1 MTDNSLFSGAT
12 AEQTEENL
20 SVQELDIIHQASRE
34 LLTHWCIVREYDE
47 RSKVLYNCIVNPK
60 YQNYLSET
68 FERLGLGLEII
79 NLRGQQVAY
88 LRSSDEE
95 IAGEKLLKTPAIIV
109 LCLDQI
115 YLQKQRKASLSEA
128 VTMEVGELV
137 DLVNTHMK
145 CRQLEAKDIKPI
157 LYRLAEFRLIK
168 IREKKKKDFCR
179 TSLIELLPSLQ
190 AFLPEDTLAS
200 IDERLEEYSREAK
213 KGAAEEQ
220 DDDSGEEDLDD
231 DSD

>member
-12 AEQTEENL
+12 AEQAEENL

-115 YLQKQRKASLSEA
+115 YLQKQRKASLSR
-128 VTMEVGELV
+128 G
-137 DLVNTHMK
+137 
-145 CRQLEAKDIKPI
+145 
-157 LYRLAEFRLIK
+157 
-168 IREKKKKDFCR
+168 
-179 TSLIELLPSLQ
+179 
-190 AFLPEDTLAS
+190 
-200 IDERLEEYSREAK
+200 
-213 KGAAEEQ
+213 
-220 DDDSGEEDLDD
+220 
-231 DSD
+231 